1 MRISLVAATLLSL
14 SLPQTPAQAG
24 PIESACL
31 GSGRP
36 AATRALCNCIDSVAR
51 QTLSWGEQRQA
62 ARFFDDPQRA
72 QDVRMSKSDRDNA
85 FWARYREFAASAEL
99 YCAG

>member
-1 MRISLVAATLLSL
+1 MRIPLVAVALLAL
-14 SLPQTPAQAG
+14 ALPVAPAQAG
-24 PIESACL
+24 PIENACL

-36 AATRALCNCIDSVAR
+36 AATRALCNCIDAVAR

-62 ARFFDDPQRA
+62 ARFFSDPQRA

-85 FWARYREFAASAEL
+85 FWARYRAFVTAAEARCGL
-99 YCAG
+99 